1 MFHSV
6 YQMLVSHNQQL
17 DIYGDQWEHI
27 EQMRQI
33 IRYSQCNTALGCFII
48 VMILQSDFGS
58 ICSIQKT
65 RKRGLQQKIQG

>member
-1 MFHSV
+1 
-6 YQMLVSHNQQL
+6 MLVSHNQQL

-48 VMILQSDFGS
+48 VMILQPDFEY
-58 ICSIQKT
+58 
-65 RKRGLQQKIQG
+65 KRQEKEAYSKKYKGE